1 MRLSFTE
8 QAFLLSKENA
18 MKNTRREKGFS
29 IVEVLIVI
37 LVSVIVLALAIPS
50 ITRSRVNSNESYAR
64 ETLKQIGMAAEEYSR
79 NNNGLY
85 PLSIANLTT
94 GNPHYLAEDYTAGA
108 RQGYAFSCA
117 WSAAD
122 YSCFAIPIKTL
133 SATNAPTG
141 TKKFIIT
148 AGLILT
154 EDDSVTSIV
163 GSVGPTNNTTN
174 ATANMAPA
182 FDGM

>member
-1 MRLSFTE
+1 
-8 QAFLLSKENA
+8 
-18 MKNTRREKGFS
+18 MKKITREKGFS
-29 IVEVLIVI
+29 VVEILIVV
-37 LVSVIVLALAIPS
+37 LVSAIVLALAIPS

-64 ETLKQIGMAAEEYSR
+64 ETLKQIGMAFEEYSR

-94 GNPHYLAEDYTAGA
+94 GSPRYLAEDYTAGI

-122 YSCFAIPIKTL
+122 YQCFAIPVKNIST
-133 SATNAPTG
+133 ANTAPSG

-154 EDDSVTSIV
+154 EDDSVTSVV
-163 GSVGPTNNTTN
+163 GSVGPINDTNTTN
-174 ATANMAPA
+174 ITGTVLSGSS
-182 FDGM
+182 F